1 MNCTEAQIA
10 LSWLLH
16 QKPYIAPILGSRKL
30 HRLEENIK
38 SIDVELT
45 QNNLAKLNEALSKI
59 KIQGDRYDETLKKLL
74 IDN

>member
-10 LSWLLH
+10 LAWLLH
-16 QKPYIAPILGSRKL
+16 QKPYIVPILGSRKL

-59 KIQGDRYDETLKKLL
+59 KIQGDRYDETLKKAT
-74 IDN
+74 NR

>member
-1 MNCTEAQIA
+1 MIITSKALYCT
-10 LSWLLH
+10 
-16 QKPYIAPILGSRKL
+16 ILGSRKL

-59 KIQGDRYDETLKKLL
+59 KIQGDRYDETLKKAT
-74 IDN
+74 NR